1 MSIRKTVAVL
11 IVVALGT
18 VWYHKV
24 TIRNNDR
31 LHQQLT
37 LSSHTFKDEPEQSD
51 TSEPGFEFKGFSIM
65 PLAVFRIRARVLSKA
80 SYSYDFQ
87 SELSPLDLA
96 LGWNRMADPSIYEP
110 INISQGGRWYRYSWS
125 NSPPIPLQEIIENS
139 ANMHMI
145 PADQSVERVLE
156 QAETGRY
163 IKIYGFLIEAANSS
177 GWRWRSSLSRS
188 DSGMGS
194 CEVIFVVAAEIE

>member
-18 VWYHKV
+18 VWYQKV

-31 LHQQLT
+31 LHQQLALSFYT
-37 LSSHTFKDEPEQSD
+37 LNDEPEQSD
-51 TSEPGFEFKGFSIM
+51 TSEPSFEFKGFSIM

-87 SELSPLDLA
+87 SELSPLDLT

-163 IKIYGFLIEAANSS
+163 IGNPP
-177 GWRWRSSLSRS
+177 
-188 DSGMGS
+188 
-194 CEVIFVVAAEIE
+194 

>member
-11 IVVALGT
+11 IVVALGA
-18 VWYHKV
+18 VWYQKV

-65 PLAVFRIRARVLSKA
+65 PLAVFRILARVLSKA

-163 IKIYGFLIEAANSS
+163 IKIYGFLVEATNSS
-177 GWRWRSSLSRS
+177 GWKWRSSLSRS

>member
-11 IVVALGT
+11 IVVALGA
-18 VWYHKV
+18 VWYQKV

-163 IKIYGFLIEAANSS
+163 IKIYGFLVEATNSS
-177 GWRWRSSLSRS
+177 GWKWRSSLSRS

>member
-11 IVVALGT
+11 IVVALGA
-18 VWYHKV
+18 VWYQKV

-31 LHQQLT
+31 LHQQLA
-37 LSSHTFKDEPEQSD
+37 LSSYTLKDEPEQSD
-51 TSEPGFEFKGFSIM
+51 TSEPSFEFKGFSIM

-163 IKIYGFLIEAANSS
+163 IKIYGFLIEATNSS
-177 GWRWRSSLSRS
+177 GWKWRSSLSRS

>member
-65 PLAVFRIRARVLSKA
+65 PLAVFRILARVLSKA

-163 IKIYGFLIEAANSS
+163 IKIYGFLVEATNSS
-177 GWRWRSSLSRS
+177 GWKWRSSLSRS

>member
-163 IKIYGFLIEAANSS
+163 IKIYGFLVEATNSS
-177 GWRWRSSLSRS
+177 GWKWRSSLSRS

>member
-18 VWYHKV
+18 VWYQKV

-31 LHQQLT
+31 LHQQLA

-110 INISQGGRWYRYSWS
+110 INISQGGRWYRYYWS

-163 IKIYGFLIEAANSS
+163 IKIYGFLVEATNSS
-177 GWRWRSSLSRS
+177 GWKWRSSLSRS

>member
-18 VWYHKV
+18 VWYQKV

-31 LHQQLT
+31 LHQQLALSFYT
-37 LSSHTFKDEPEQSD
+37 LNDEPEQSD

-163 IKIYGFLIEAANSS
+163 IKIYGFLVEATNSS
-177 GWRWRSSLSRS
+177 GWKWRSSLSRS